1 MIGEA
6 YSRAVIDQHLKDMG
20 WDILDTNQVVFE
32 DHGVAGRADYVL
44 KDKLGK
50 PIALIEAKAPDID
63 PYSAKKQA
71 FDYAEQQY
79 KGNIDYIFLAN
90 DHIIYFW
97 DFNSGG
103 DATPV
108 PVFFSQED
116 LIRKRNTKELK
127 NSEPLAQKIVGDDYF
142 SDINSEIKLR
152 PYQIEAYN
160 AIAKDYDAGK
170 RGFLLE
176 MATGTGKTVLAALII
191 SKFLK
196 TNQAQTILFVVDRIE
211 LARQTKG
218 SFEKLLGNLSTV
230 ATYWGESKKNLTG
243 ANIVVATI
251 QSLMAHGRD
260 VFTPGY
266 FDLIIHDEAH
276 RSIYSAEARGIMDY
290 FISATRIGLTAT
302 PKDFLKNIDIN
313 KLSLDDPR
321 AVELRIQRS
330 TYRYFGCEDGKATFQ
345 YTIQDG
351 VQDGYLVPG
360 KLHKMTSHI
369 TQQALSDQGLAGEG
383 DYENENYKITDIEKK
398 VSIPKRNELMMKEL
412 LEYALRT
419 PNNDIGKTIIF
430 AVNQRHALTLEKILN
445 SLKPEFNGR
454 FAQTITSQVRGAHEL
469 AKDFRSLDI
478 QLPRIAVS
486 VDMLTTGFDAP
497 EVQNIVLCRPVFEP
511 TLYQQIK
518 GRGTRLCKEIEKKE
532 FVIFD
537 FCGVCEYFE
546 EKYDWEAPLKVT
558 EAPANALSN
567 NSTTEPQNTTL
578 VSGIGEDDQAVK
590 GFEKSTILRPD
601 FVNGRDQI
609 IYGPNGDK
617 VDREMYQTEWTK
629 AVIKFAESRP
639 EIKEMVED
647 DNRQEELIEII
658 NAELLNKPELY
669 FNEDSLVES
678 HQVVATIRDFFLS
691 AIGKKELPSREQQL
705 KEWKDG
711 IIEKYGEST
720 SGGSQQKLMMTKLI
734 VDEFIQNNDLRV
746 EIKKSPNISFLIS
759 SPFNSFTPEEWV
771 NTFGK
776 ETLLSMVYEIKN
788 SRVLN
793 L

>member
-1 MIGEA
+1 MANEA
-6 YSRAVIDQHLKDMG
+6 YSRAVIDQNLKDLG
-20 WDILDTNQVVFE
+20 WNILDNNQVVFE

-44 KDKLGK
+44 KDKMGK

-71 FDYAEQQY
+71 LDYAEQQY

-97 DFNSGG
+97 DFHNAG

-108 PVFFSQED
+108 PVFFSQDD
-116 LIRKRNTKELK
+116 LVRKRQTKELK
-127 NSEPLAQKIVGDDYF
+127 NSEPLTQKIVSDDYF

-152 PYQIEAYN
+152 PYQVEAYN
-160 AIAKDYDAGK
+160 SIAKEYDQGK

-196 TNQAQTILFVVDRIE
+196 TNQAQTVLFVVDRIE

-218 SFEKLLGNLSTV
+218 AFEKLLGNLSAV

-251 QSLMAHGRD
+251 QSLTAHGRD
-260 VFTPGY
+260 VFSPGY

-276 RSIYSAEARGIMDY
+276 RSIYSAEARGAMDY
-290 FISATRIGLTAT
+290 FIGATRIGLTAT

-313 KLSLDDPR
+313 KLGIDDPR
-321 AVELRIQRS
+321 AIELRIQRS

-351 VQDGYLVPG
+351 VREGYLVPG

-369 TQQALSDQGLAGEG
+369 TQQALSDEGLAGEG

-412 LEYALRT
+412 LEYVLKT
-419 PNNDIGKTIIF
+419 PNKDIGKTIIF
-430 AVNQRHALTLEKILN
+430 AVNQRHALALEKILN
-445 SLKPEFNGR
+445 NLKPEFNGR

-478 QLPRIAVS
+478 QLPRVAVS

-518 GRGTRLCKEIEKKE
+518 GRGTRLCPEIDKKE

-546 EKYDWEAPLKVT
+546 EKYDWEAPLKIT
-558 EAPANALSN
+558 EPPANAFSKETVQEN
-567 NSTTEPQNTTL
+567 NSDYTLNQNID
-578 VSGIGEDDQAVK
+578 GISQGNTY
-590 GFEKSTILRPD
+590 EKPIISRPD
-601 FVNGRDQI
+601 FVNGRDEI

-617 VDREMYQTEWTK
+617 VDREMYQNEWTK
-629 AVIKFAESRP
+629 AVIRFAESRP
-639 EIKEMVED
+639 EIKEMVEN
-647 DNRQEELIEII
+647 DNRQDELIEII
-658 NAELLNKPELY
+658 NSELLNKSELY
-669 FNEDSLVES
+669 FNEDNLIKS
-678 HQVVATIRDFFLS
+678 HQVIATIRDFFLS
-691 AIGKKELPSREQQL
+691 ALGKKTLPDREAQII
-705 KEWKDG
+705 EWKNG
-711 IIEKYGEST
+711 IIEKYGEM
-720 SGGSQQKLMMTKLI
+720 SGAGSQQKLMMTKLI
-734 VDEFIQNNDLRV
+734 ADEFIQNNDLRN
-746 EIKKSPNISFLIS
+746 EIKKSPNISFLTS

-776 ETLLSMVYEIKN
+776 DTLLDLVCEINN
-788 SRVLN
+788 SRILN